1 MRQITPLMGIGSGA
15 WLVIPNNYC
24 IGSIEIMISNDEIVR
39 GRQSGIRRELDR
51 RGIALKLVAHDSSI
65 PYPTLLTYFPQE
77 GGAKPVMLPT
87 SALYALAASDA
98 IPLDLL
104 SLLLPGGFLIVRAP
118 EAIDHDDIEAA
129 CRDYLAAKGAAHRA
143 DSPGGT
149 ALAECE
155 IVTLNGKAARL
166 KVAA

>member
-1 MRQITPLMGIGSGA
+1 
-15 WLVIPNNYC
+15 
-24 IGSIEIMISNDEIVR
+24 MISNDEIVR

-87 SALYALAASDA
+87 SALYALAASEA

-118 EAIDHDDIEAA
+118 EAVDHDQFEEA
-129 CRDYLAAKGAAHRA
+129 CRDYLAAKGAAHRP
-143 DSPGGT
+143 DSPAGR
-149 ALAECE
+149 EISDCE
-155 IVTLNGKAARL
+155 DSNLVQLRAR
-166 KVAA
+166 VAA